1 MSGKRYPEEFKIE
14 AVKQVVDR
22 GYSVS
27 SVATRL
33 DITTHS
39 LYAWIKKYGPDSSTN
54 KEQSDAQ
61 AEILRLQKGLKR
73 VTDERDILKKPRGVL
88 RKAVRLRYAFIRD
101 NTHCWPVR
109 LLCRVLD
116 VHPSGFYAWLQQP
129 HSQREQ
135 ANQMLTGQIKQFW
148 LESGCVYGY
157 RKIHLDLRDTGQ
169 QCGVNRVWRLMKRAG
184 IKAQVGYRSPRARKG
199 EDSIVAPDR
208 LQRQFNPDAPDERWV
223 TDITYIRTHEGWLYL
238 AVVVDLF
245 SRKVIGWSM
254 QPRMTKEIV
263 LNALLMALWRRNPQK
278 AVLVHS
284 DQGSQYTSYEW
295 QSFLKSHGL
304 EGSMSRR
311 GNCHDNAVA
320 ESFFQLLKRERI
332 KKKIYGTREEARS
345 DIFDYIEMFYNS
357 KRRHGSSDKMPPTE
371 YENRYYRRLESV

>member
-22 GYSVS
+22 GHSVS
-27 SVATRL
+27 SVAIRL

-39 LYAWIKKYGPDSSTN
+39 LYAWIKKYGPDSSTH

-61 AEILRLQKGLKR
+61 AEIRRLQKELKR
-73 VTDERDILKKPRGVL
+73 VTDERDIFKKSRGVL

-101 NTHCWPVR
+101 NARCWPVR

-129 HSQREQ
+129 HSQRHQ
-135 ANQMLTGQIKQFW
+135 TDLRLTGQIKQFW

-157 RKIHLDLRDTGQ
+157 RKIHLDLRDSGQ
-169 QCGVNRVWRLMKRAG
+169 QCGVNRVWRLMQRVG

-199 EDSIVAPDR
+199 EASIVSPNR

-245 SRKVIGWSM
+245 SRKIIGWSM
-254 QPRMTKEIV
+254 QSRMTKDIV
-263 LNALLMALWRRNPQK
+263 LNALLMAVWRRNPQK
-278 AVLVHS
+278 QVLVHS
-284 DQGSQYTSYEW
+284 DQGSQYTSHEW

-357 KRRHGSSDKMPPTE
+357 KRRHGSSDQMSPTE
-371 YENRYYRRLESV
+371 YENQYYQRLGSV

>member
-22 GYSVS
+22 GYSVA

-33 DITTHS
+33 DIATHS
-39 LYAWIKKYGPDSSTN
+39 LYAWIKKYRPDSSTN

-61 AEILRLQKGLKR
+61 AEIRRLQKELKR
-73 VTDERDILKKPRGVL
+73 VTDERDIFKKSRGVL

-101 NTHCWPVR
+101 NSSCWPVR

-129 HSQREQ
+129 HSKRHQVDLR
-135 ANQMLTGQIKQFW
+135 LTGQIKQFW

-157 RKIHLDLRDTGQ
+157 RKIHVDLRDSGQ
-169 QCGVNRVWRLMKRAG
+169 QCGVNRVWRLMKRVG

-199 EDSIVAPDR
+199 EASIVSPNK

-245 SRKVIGWSM
+245 SRKIIGWSM
-254 QPRMTKEIV
+254 QSRMTKDIV
-263 LNALLMALWRRNPQK
+263 LNALLMAVWRRNPQTK
-278 AVLVHS
+278 VLVHS
-284 DQGSQYTSYEW
+284 DQGSQYTSHEW

-345 DIFDYIEMFYNS
+345 DIFDSIEMFYNS
-357 KRRHGSSDKMPPTE
+357 KRRHGSNNQMSPTK
-371 YENRYYRRLESV
+371 YENQYYQRLGSV